1 MTTVFPIVI
10 CTKILCYFV
19 VFFTTT
25 RPWFF
30 DFWYKMYQNSTFRCI
45 FNNKNA
51 RITYLSISPFQ
62 KDKISRF
69 KNHSA
74 KNSNFHDRY
83 YFSFFNAHTK
93 IHLRVLIAHTKFV
106 QTRKNVLCPHFKKLK
121 KSKTHIIPISRHQ
134 SQTFIG
140 I

>member
-1 MTTVFPIVI
+1 MTTVFSIVI
-10 CTKILCYFV
+10 CIKILCYFV

-62 KDKISRF
+62 KSKISRF
-69 KNHSA
+69 KKNEVMKTRIFTIVIIFHFLMHIPKFIYAFRPPTRNSFKREKTFCVHIL
-74 KNSNFHDRY
+74 KNSQNQKH
-83 YFSFFNAHTK
+83 A
-93 IHLRVLIAHTKFV
+93 
-106 QTRKNVLCPHFKKLK
+106 
-121 KSKTHIIPISRHQ
+121 SRQFRATNHKH
-134 SQTFIG
+134 S
-140 I
+140 